1 MLAFLQGDARQMA
14 KVAATAMGKPGVE
27 DSMLS
32 SQADT
37 EGWYGRFRSARRLT
51 QQAIDS
57 ALRNDAKELAARYAV
72 EAAVREIAAGN
83 RQQART
89 DLAAALKISQTAP
102 LKGIAA
108 LPLAQAGDTATAEKY
123 ADELNKTHPLGTVVQ
138 RYWLPTLHAAIALE
152 RNDPSRALALLKQT
166 EPMDLAKGVA
176 DLYLCPVYLR
186 GQAYLKL
193 GDGKSAAKEFQKFI
207 DHYGI
212 VGNFPWGALGRLGLA
227 RAYALDASTDRA
239 ARDRARI
246 VYQDFLTLWKD
257 ADPDIP
263 IFEQVKAEF
272 TKL

>member
-57 ALRNDAKELAARYAV
+57 ALRMMPRSWPQDMRWKPE
-72 EAAVREIAAGN
+72 REIAAGN

-193 GDGKSAAKEFQKFI
+193 GTANPPLRSFKNSLITMASWETS
-207 DHYGI
+207 H
-212 VGNFPWGALGRLGLA
+212 GALSAGWVW
-227 RAYALDASTDRA
+227 
-239 ARDRARI
+239 RARTHSMPLPI
-246 VYQDFLTLWKD
+246 VPLAIERGSYIRTF
-257 ADPDIP
+257 
-263 IFEQVKAEF
+263 
-272 TKL
+272 